1 MNRFVKSC
9 AALLAA
15 SAVLASAGCSARQPV
30 TADDF
35 QKQAKSAGYA
45 VSASSGSGAGAEKE
59 LTATKGGTDVQA
71 SFLTFSGASSALSW
85 YNEQKSALSG
95 SVKTVVD
102 SDVYNKC
109 EMTNGEIYCLIVR
122 MDKTAVLCKTTT
134 AKKGEAEALVSSI
147 KY

>member
-15 SAVLASAGCSARQPV
+15 AAVLASAGCSARQPV

-45 VSASSGSGAGAEKE
+45 VSASSGSGA
-59 LTATKGGTDVQA
+59 TKGGTDVQA
-71 SFLTFSGASSALSW
+71 SFLPFSGASSALSW